1 MLNDLSLEINAK
13 GHSAPQGQIIRWA
26 SLYDMLVTALTFG
39 RERAFRETT
48 LDLAH
53 VSPGERV
60 LDVGCGT
67 GTLALAAKRRTGEGA
82 VHGVD
87 AGAEMVTRA
96 KQKAIRENLDV
107 VFDVAPAQALP
118 FQDDTFD
125 VVLCT
130 LMMHHL
136 PGDGR
141 KQVVA
146 EMRRVM
152 RPRGRVL
159 VVDFAQEHGLLAALN
174 PASLIHGNAHMH
186 TMDEAEA
193 LMRDAGFSH
202 VVTGRLGF
210 RNLSYA
216 LGRMENH

>member
-1 MLNDLSLEINAK
+1 MLK
-13 GHSAPQGQIIRWA
+13 GISPETSTKEHSAPQGQIIRWA
-26 SLYDMLVTALTFG
+26 SLYDMLVTGLTLG

-67 GTLALAAKRRTGEGA
+67 GTLALAAKRRAGEGT

-96 KQKAIRENLDV
+96 RQKAMRENLDV
-107 VFDVAPAQALP
+107 MFDVAPAQILP
-118 FQDDTFD
+118 FPDDTFD
-125 VVLCT
+125 IVLCT

-141 KQVVA
+141 KQAVA

-152 RPRGRVL
+152 CPRGRVL

-174 PASLIHGNAHMH
+174 PASLIHGNNHMH
-186 TMDEAEA
+186 TMDAAEA
-193 LMRDAGFSH
+193 LMRNAGFSH

-216 LGRMENH
+216 LGRMGNH